1 MNQKSIYI
9 KKKLFFVTRFVL
21 AMAMLLITTLSF
33 AQSTNI
39 YIGNNAQVIRGFG
52 GMNFP
57 RWIGDLTTA
66 QVDKAFGTGY
76 GNIGLSILRISVS
89 PSSDQWGLE
98 LPAAQRAINHGAIVF
113 ATPWSPPASMKTNYN
128 TTRGEL
134 RTDQYQA
141 YANHLRDFCNYMSS
155 NGVNLYAISVQNE
168 PDWLPDYESCGW
180 SGTQIRTFL
189 NNNASVIPTRVMAPE
204 TVHYNESYMSA
215 IESSSNVDILANHA
229 YGGTPTRY
237 PSSKDQWMTEHY
249 AMRMFGGIFVE
260 VTD

>member
-1 MNQKSIYI
+1 
-9 KKKLFFVTRFVL
+9 
-21 AMAMLLITTLSF
+21 
-33 AQSTNI
+33 
-39 YIGNNAQVIRGFG
+39 
-52 GMNFP
+52 
-57 RWIGDLTTA
+57 
-66 QVDKAFGTGY
+66 
-76 GNIGLSILRISVS
+76 
-89 PSSDQWGLE
+89 
-98 LPAAQRAINHGAIVF
+98 
-113 ATPWSPPASMKTNYN
+113 
-128 TTRGEL
+128 
-134 RTDQYQA
+134 
-141 YANHLRDFCNYMSS
+141 MSS

-168 PDWLPDYESCGW
+168 PDWLPDDESCGW